1 MSKQV
6 HAMFSRIATRYDR
19 ANRWMSFGTDQG
31 VRRRAVAM
39 SGIRPGDALLD
50 CAAGTGDLTLL
61 FHDAMNGRGRVV
73 GTDFNAD
80 MLSLAEQKSRARGAD
95 IEWRVADSQDLDFED
110 ESFDVVS
117 IAYGIRNVDDPH
129 RALRSMHRVLK
140 PGGRLVVLEFG
151 QPPLLLKPFYFIYN
165 RLIIPLIGGLAGG
178 DRDAYR
184 YLQRTS
190 DSFPYGREFVEMMRA
205 NGDFDDI
212 RVKPVALGVNYIYV
226 GTRKGPVDP
235 ALS

>member
-6 HAMFSRIATRYDR
+6 HAMFSRIAQRYDR

-39 SGIRPGDALLD
+39 SGVRPGDAVLD

-61 FHDAMNGRGRVV
+61 FHAAMNGDGRIV
-73 GTDFNAD
+73 GSDFNAD
-80 MLSLAEQKSRARGAD
+80 MLALAERKSRERGAD
-95 IEWRVADSQDLDFED
+95 IEWREEDSQDLDFED
-110 ESFDVVS
+110 ASFDVVA
-117 IAYGIRNVDDPH
+117 IAYGIRNIDDP
-129 RALRSMHRVLK
+129 RKALRSMSRVLK

-151 QPPLLLKPFYFIYN
+151 QPPALLKPFYFIYN
-165 RLIIPLIGGLAGG
+165 RMVIPLLGGLAGG

-190 DSFPYGREFVEMMRA
+190 DSFPYGRKFVEMMRA
-205 NGDFDDI
+205 NGDFEDI
-212 RVKPVALGVNYIYV
+212 TAKPVALGVNYIYV
-226 GTRKGPVDP
+226 GTRK
-235 ALS
+235 AAQEK

>member
-1 MSKQV
+1 MSQQV
-6 HAMFSRIATRYDR
+6 HSMFSRIAERYDR
-19 ANRWMSFGTDQG
+19 ANRWMSFGTDQS

-80 MLSLAEQKSRARGAD
+80 MLALAERKSTERGAA
-95 IEWRVADSQDLDFED
+95 IEWRVEDSQDLDFED
-110 ESFDVVS
+110 QSFDVVS

-129 RALRSMHRVLK
+129 RALRSMYRVLK
-140 PGGRLVVLEFG
+140 PGGRLVILEFG
-151 QPPLLLKPFYFIYN
+151 QPPALLKPFYFIYN

-205 NGDFDDI
+205 NGDFDSI
-212 RVKPVALGVNYIYV
+212 KSRPVALGVNYIYV
-226 GTRKGPVDP
+226 GTRKSSAGD
-235 ALS
+235 

>member
-6 HAMFSRIATRYDR
+6 HAMFSRIAERYDR

-80 MLSLAEQKSRARGAD
+80 MLALAEKKSAD
-95 IEWRVADSQDLDFED
+95 RNIAIDWRVEDSQDLVFDD

-117 IAYGIRNVDDPH
+117 IAYGIRNVDDPN
-129 RALRSMHRVLK
+129 RALRSMYRVLK

-151 QPPLLLKPFYFIYN
+151 QPPALLKPFYFIYN
-165 RLIIPLIGGLAGG
+165 RLIIPLIGGMAGG

-184 YLQRTS
+184 YLQATS
-190 DSFPYGREFVEMMRA
+190 DSFPYGRKFVEMMRA
-205 NGDFDDI
+205 SGDFDDI
-212 RVKPVALGVNYIYV
+212 RLKPVALGVNYIYV
-226 GTRKGPVDP
+226 GTKSSAARTVVP
-235 ALS
+235 